1 VVLMAKPSVQREVI
15 PPGPPSES
23 RLVSAAQGGDA
34 EAFADLVAP
43 HLDVVF
49 RAAYLIT
56 GSAADAQDAA
66 QEGLVKAWLALERFR
81 TGAPFRPWLVRIVIN
96 EAHNRRRAVGR
107 QAGLA
112 LRLAETAERAIQ
124 GSGAHAR
131 HGEAAAPGAEE
142 LALADE
148 RRARL
153 LAAVAQLREDDQLV
167 IAARYFVGLS
177 VAETAT
183 ALSLRVGTV
192 KSRLSRA
199 LARLR
204 DALGE
209 AA

>member
-1 VVLMAKPSVQREVI
+1 
-15 PPGPPSES
+15 
-23 RLVSAAQGGDA
+23 VSAAQRGDTV
-34 EAFADLVAP
+34 AFDDLVAP
-43 HLDVVF
+43 HLDVAF
-49 RAAYLIT
+49 RAAFLIT

-81 TGAPFRPWLVRIVIN
+81 AGAPFRPWLIRIVIN
-96 EAHNRRRAVGR
+96 EAHNRRRATGR

-112 LRLAETAERAIQ
+112 LRLAEGTERASA
-124 GSGAHAR
+124 GSPDAAAVVLGAA
-131 HGEAAAPGAEE
+131 AAAPGAEAV
-142 LALADE
+142 ALAVE

-153 LAAVAQLREDDQLV
+153 LAAVAGLREEDQLV

-177 VAETAT
+177 EAETVT
-183 ALSLRVGTV
+183 ALSLPAGTV